1 MFNWVQATVVGF
13 QHWEAEIGRNRF
25 VLNFRGEW
33 SGCNAWGIACRGAS
47 GCASCGICGNPRIH
61 CQRGEPR
68 VIEQPP
74 VAVWGE
80 CRQVP
85 FIGRWEKARASRA
98 ESLGGRGSLL
108 PEAFLIDVVLWVLL
122 QHLIPPSST
131 KIIVELYVVS
141 EESARLSSNRMRKL
155 VGVGRSGQVGS
166 LEEVI
171 WACSGMLLG
180 VRREIPHKGLVGVG
194 CAQCGP
200 SDDQVSA
207 MTEIV

>member
-1 MFNWVQATVVGF
+1 M
-13 QHWEAEIGRNRF
+13 
-25 VLNFRGEW
+25 
-33 SGCNAWGIACRGAS
+33 
-47 GCASCGICGNPRIH
+47 IH

-131 KIIVELYVVS
+131 KIIVELYVMS

-155 VGVGRSGQVGS
+155 VGVDR
-166 LEEVI
+166 VI
-171 WACSGMLLG
+171 EPPLTLFLG
-180 VRREIPHKGLVGVG
+180 VTFIPTGWGTTLLRPLMSLTSLAELVVRCCKVLRSRLMGW
-194 CAQCGP
+194 C
-200 SDDQVSA
+200 QVVSSVA
-207 MTEIV
+207 SHV